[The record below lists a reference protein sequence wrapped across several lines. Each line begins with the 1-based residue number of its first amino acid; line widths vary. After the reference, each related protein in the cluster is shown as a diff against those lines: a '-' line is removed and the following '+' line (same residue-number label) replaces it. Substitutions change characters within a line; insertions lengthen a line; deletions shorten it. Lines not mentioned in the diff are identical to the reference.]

1 MVSTQVLE
9 AGVDITSRLLVTDI
23 APWGSLVQ
31 RFGRVN
37 RYGDDEDAEIWWV
50 DQPAYA
56 KQKDPAAP
64 YTPEELLR
72 AAERVREM
80 TSASP
85 ADLHP
90 DDGPEPWKHVLRRSD
105 LLDLFDTTPDLSGN
119 AIDVS
124 RFIRATEERDAYLA
138 WRNWDGDAAPPA
150 SLKELAD
157 DELCPV
163 PLGDLREFMRKHS
176 VYSWN
181 FATEQ
186 WTETD
191 RDQLYAGMLLVTRA
205 VEGGYTEREGWSPE
219 SKDKVEVLP
228 PGADDTEGDSS
239 DSKTYQNYRQTLRDH
254 TCRVVEEI
262 ESLLGSQSLDPVH
275 ADALRTAATKHDW
288 GKAHPVFQQTLH
300 ENDNSPE
307 LLAKQVKAGRHK
319 RKHFRHELASALAML
334 DTDSDLAAYLVA
346 AHHGKVRLGIRSMP
360 GETEDANV
368 RKARGVQDG
377 DSLPG
382 CELLPGV
389 SVPPV
394 RLSLA
399 VMEFGASGGSWT
411 DRMLRLRDEIGPF
424 RLAWLETLLR
434 MADEEASE
442 HPKLEAGLCTQ
453 QP

>member
-1 MVSTQVLE
+1 MPQEGQIVVSTQVLE

-319 RKHFRHELASALAML
+319 RKHFRHEL
-334 DTDSDLAAYLVA
+334 V
-346 AHHGKVRLGIRSMP
+346 
-360 GETEDANV
+360 
-368 RKARGVQDG
+368 
-377 DSLPG
+377 
-382 CELLPGV
+382 
-389 SVPPV
+389 
-394 RLSLA
+394 
-399 VMEFGASGGSWT
+399 
-411 DRMLRLRDEIGPF
+411 
-424 RLAWLETLLR
+424 
-434 MADEEASE
+434 
-442 HPKLEAGLCTQ
+442 
-453 QP
+453 